1 MKEEKE
7 RDEEKPQGLKLVQLP
22 TLPPGCIVGTM
33 DGDDDDEDGMKEPEQ
48 PKTAD
53 NMRLPFSEE
62 LFPTV
67 FRENLLTAPR
77 NRKVPIM
84 LSMFAPLGAI
94 DCRIRMR
101 YPFDRKRLHAC
112 HVQVVFEAPP
122 GTGKACF
129 ADVAEQIIGPTLE
142 ALDED
147 QRRTEQEYREKKNA
161 RTQNEKIGVVPK
173 TTIRCI
179 PPSTSNTVIVRRS
192 DYYKRILGDYLTFW
206 MFAEELALLSDAGKM
221 GYSNL
226 RTIMRIAYDIGAKFG
241 QDFASDNSYSAITD
255 VQMCAMFCGTP
266 TDVDEVFNTS
276 EIVGGGCSRVILCT
290 LEDQIGAKPARF
302 ESFTPEQERDIS
314 LMLKLLMKQTY
325 DDGGGLKPVINL
337 DMQWLDADIEA
348 WTRRQCRRVKD
359 MQLKGKS
366 GYRAIDTFRK
376 RASVNAFRCTG
387 LMYHMYHLDNEMHGR
402 ELHTETEIR
411 ALCRKMYR
419 FMSDFCLNSAVNRWG
434 QQYEE
439 YYHKRALGS
448 KPDTRKPL
456 IEQLT
461 KEFTRAQLCELIEK
475 NNMDTD
481 ARRFLSMWKS
491 KGWIEKVGK
500 NVYRKNV

>member
-1 MKEEKE
+1 MKENEKVQSTYGLKPVKVLPVVPPAPVNDQDDE
-7 RDEEKPQGLKLVQLP
+7 DEEKDL
-22 TLPPGCIVGTM
+22 
-33 DGDDDDEDGMKEPEQ
+33 EQ
-48 PKTAD
+48 FKTAD
-53 NMRLPFSEE
+53 NLRLPFREE
-62 LFPTV
+62 LFPTI
-67 FRENLLTAPR
+67 FRENLLTSPR

-84 LSMFAPLGAI
+84 LSLFAPLGAI
-94 DCRIRMR
+94 DCRIRMQ
-101 YPFDRKRLHAC
+101 YPFDRKRKHAC
-112 HVQVVFEAPP
+112 HLQVVFEAPP

-142 ALDED
+142 AHDEE
-147 QRRTEQEYREKKNA
+147 QRRIEQEYREKKNA
-161 RTQNEKIGVVPK
+161 RTQNEKIGLVPK

-192 DYYKRILGDYLTFW
+192 DYYKRIHGDYLTFW

-276 EIVGGGCSRVILCT
+276 EIAGGGCSRVILCT
-290 LEDQIGAKPARF
+290 LEDQIGAKPAHF
-302 ESFTPEQERDIS
+302 ESFTPEQEQSINV
-314 LMLKLLMKQTY
+314 MLKLLMKQTY
-325 DDGGGLKPVINL
+325 DEDDRLKPVINL
-337 DMQWLDADIEA
+337 DMSWLFDDIER
-348 WTRRQCRRVKD
+348 WTQKQCRRVKD
-359 MQLKGKS
+359 MQTRGKV

-387 LMYHMYHLDNEMHGR
+387 LLYHMYHLDNEMHGK
-402 ELHTETEIR
+402 ELHTEEEIR
-411 ALCRKMYR
+411 SLCRKMYR
-419 FMSDFCLNSAVNRWG
+419 FMSEFCLNSAVNRWG

-448 KPDTRKPL
+448 KPDRRKPL
-456 IEQLT
+456 LEQLT
-461 KEFTRAQLCELIEK
+461 KEFTRAQLCELIER
-475 NNMDTD
+475 NNMDSE
-481 ARRFLSMWKS
+481 ARFFLSRWKS
-491 KGWIEKVGK
+491 KGWIEKTDK
-500 NVYRKNV
+500 NVYRKLV